1 MQVLPGW
8 CMASLNTVLSQG
20 MNQKKK
26 HEVSYWMI
34 NEILYALTIYKQK
47 KKNTRACG
55 LANHL
60 NLKSEIN
67 ILILL

>member
-47 KKNTRACG
+47 KK
-55 LANHL
+55 
-60 NLKSEIN
+60 K
-67 ILILL
+67 ILERVD